1 MYLYLK
7 CGSYINKVFQE
18 SNVQLLTVI
27 WSSLH
32 MSFIPT
38 SMQNNVER
46 AKTFLASKEETV
58 LDLSAIS
65 FGRTLKST
73 LQHQQD
79 I

>member
-7 CGSYINKVFQE
+7 LDSYINKVFQE
-18 SNVQLLTVI
+18 SNVKLFNSDTKQSPHVI
-27 WSSLH
+27 YSYFH
-32 MSFIPT
+32 AK
-38 SMQNNVER
+38 NVER
-46 AKTFLASKEETV
+46 AKTFLASKEETI

-73 LQHQQD
+73 LKHQQD